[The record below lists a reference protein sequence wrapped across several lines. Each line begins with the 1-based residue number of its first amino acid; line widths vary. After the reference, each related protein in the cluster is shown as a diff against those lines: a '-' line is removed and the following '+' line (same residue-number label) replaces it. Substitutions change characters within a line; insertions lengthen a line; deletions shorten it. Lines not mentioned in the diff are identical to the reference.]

1 MPQISDIMKASA
13 RDIQEGFDKVQ
24 DEVLP
29 FFKDTVTKILKEY
42 KPE

>member
-13 RDIQEGFDKVQ
+13 RDIYEGFDKVE

-29 FFKDTVTKILKEY
+29 HFKEY
-42 KPE
+42 IQ